1 MNKGVIMQKIRSTF
15 TLSDYMIDELNSVA
29 KEMNVKKSHIIEDA
43 LSMYFDYM
51 DLKVA
56 EKRLNDKADKVI
68 NTDELYE
75 EFGI

>member
-1 MNKGVIMQKIRSTF
+1 MQKIRSTF
-15 TLSDYMIDELNSVA
+15 TLSDYMVDELNAIA

-56 EKRLNDKADKVI
+56 EKRMNDKE
-68 NTDELYE
+68 DEIISSDTLFKE
-75 EFGI
+75 LGI